1 MKNNA
6 MNYEVKVTLSKN
18 EVLSVLEQMVGFNEI
33 NSVRMV
39 DLLNKIVKQFMTK
52 DAVEGGY
59 DLTLTVEEVEAL
71 IAVLYNVCNGNE
83 ANNVVLADKIG
94 EQCRKAMKEQGHF
107 WSF

>member
-1 MKNNA
+1 MTNTTKINL
-6 MNYEVKVTLSKN
+6 TLSKD
-18 EVLSVLEQMVGFNEI
+18 EVLSVLEQMVGFNEV
-33 NSVRMV
+33 NSVKMV

-71 IAVLYNVCNGNE
+71 ISVLYSVHNANE
-83 ANNVVLADKIG
+83 ADNVVLADKIG
-94 EQCRKAMKEQGHF
+94 EQCRKTMKEQGHI

>member
-83 ANNVVLADKIG
+83 VNNVVLADKIG
-94 EQCRKAMKEQGHF
+94 EQCRKAMKEQGHI

>member
-6 MNYEVKVTLSKN
+6 MNYEVKVTLSKG
-18 EVLSVLEQMVGFNEI
+18 ETLSVLEQMVGFNEI

-39 DLLNKIVKQFMTK
+39 DLLNKIVKQFVTK

-71 IAVLYNVCNGNE
+71 ISMLYSVHNGNE
-83 ANNVVLADKIG
+83 ADNVVLADKIG
-94 EQCRKAMKEQGHF
+94 EQCRKAMKEQGHI

>member
-1 MKNNA
+1 MKNNT

-18 EVLSVLEQMVGFNEI
+18 EVLSVLEQMVGFNEV

-71 IAVLYNVCNGNE
+71 ISVLYSVHNSNE

-94 EQCRKAMKEQGHF
+94 EQCRKSMNEQGHI

>member
-6 MNYEVKVTLSKN
+6 MNYEVKVTMIKD
-18 EVLSVLEQMVGFNEI
+18 EVISVLEQMVGFNEI

-83 ANNVVLADKIG
+83 ADNVVLADKIG
-94 EQCRKAMKEQGHF
+94 EQCRKAMKEQGHI

>member
-1 MKNNA
+1 
-6 MNYEVKVTLSKN
+6 MNYEVKVTLSKD
-18 EVLSVLEQMVGFNEI
+18 EVLSVLEQMVGFNEV

-52 DAVEGGY
+52 DAIEGGY
-59 DLTLTVEEVEAL
+59 DLALTVEEVEAL

-94 EQCRKAMKEQGHF
+94 EQCRKSMNEQGNI